1 MKNPYASTPP
11 PDSALQQKSR
21 KLAAWHEQEAMT
33 CEHAAS
39 LSRDGAEK
47 QRLQQQAAWHRE
59 TAQAWRNLGQQAN
72 PPPPR
77 GGFSAQG

>member
-21 KLAAWHEQEAMT
+21 KLAAWHEQEAMA

-39 LSRDGAEK
+39 LSRDGA
-47 QRLQQQAAWHRE
+47 
-59 TAQAWRNLGQQAN
+59 WRNLDQAN

>member
-1 MKNPYASTPP
+1 MKNPYASAAPAN
-11 PDSALQQKSR
+11 SELQQKAR
-21 KLAAWHEQEAMT
+21 KLAAWHEQEAMA

-39 LSRDGAEK
+39 LSRDAAEK

-59 TAQAWRNLGQQAN
+59 TAQAWRELDQAN
-72 PPPPR
+72 PQPPR

>member
-1 MKNPYASTPP
+1 MKNPYASPAP
-11 PDSALQQKSR
+11 PDSELQQKAR
-21 KLAAWHEQEAMT
+21 KLAAWHEQEAMA

-47 QRLQQQAAWHRE
+47 QRLQQRAVWHRE
-59 TAQAWRNLGQQAN
+59 TAQAWRELDKAN
-72 PPPPR
+72 PQPVQ

>member
-59 TAQAWRNLGQQAN
+59 TAQAWRNLDQAN